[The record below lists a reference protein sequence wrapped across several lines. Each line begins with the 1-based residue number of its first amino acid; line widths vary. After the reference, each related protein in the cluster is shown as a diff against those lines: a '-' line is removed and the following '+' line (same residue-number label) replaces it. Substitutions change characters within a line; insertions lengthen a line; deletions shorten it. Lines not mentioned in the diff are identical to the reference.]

1 MRRDAEINESA
12 DKKRK
17 ELIEARNEAESVIYQ
32 AEKLVKESGSADASA
47 QSRVNDRISALR
59 EKMNGEDAEAIKAG
73 TRELTE
79 AMNALAQAAQAA
91 SASQQQN
98 PRRGRAAAGQQ
109 RRRDRRSRV
118 PRRGQQVNTT
128 DKQKIAEL
136 LRRTA
141 RLRNFLSGRPR
152 AGAPYFY

>member
-17 ELIEARNEAESVIYQ
+17 ELIEARNEAESIIYQ
-32 AEKLVKESGSADASA
+32 AEKLVKESGSADAGA

-59 EKMNGEDAEAIKAG
+59 EKMNGEDTEAIKNG

-91 SASQQQN
+91 GASQQQN
-98 PRRGRAAAGQQ
+98 PG
-109 RRRDRRSRV
+109 
-118 PRRGQQVNTT
+118 
-128 DKQKIAEL
+128 
-136 LRRTA
+136 
-141 RLRNFLSGRPR
+141 
-152 AGAPYFY
+152 AGAQQQDNSDGETVEAEFREEDNK